1 MIKVIICCVL
11 LCVPVFS
18 TVQANSSPYEEQD
31 SPISFKIE
39 LVPWEI
45 VNELLPRKSFF
56 TIIDIETGLE
66 FRVQRRAG
74 SAHADVQ
81 PLTIEDTKIMKQ
93 IYSGK
98 WSWKRRAIIVR
109 YEDQMIAASMHGMP
123 HGAGALQNGFP
134 GHFCVHF
141 LGSTTHGS
149 KEPDFAH
156 MLMLLKAGGKLD
168 EFINKADPYQ
178 LINIFSAGINQG
190 DKKILAQTMME
201 RKKLKKLYKKL
212 DEISIFTIKNMSY
225 LPVDDSHGLLSIE
238 IPVEVEIFKKEG
250 GKETIQ
256 LTFVLLRNSI
266 VDRWYI
272 QQDLL
277 HKELSKK

>member
-11 LCVPVFS
+11 LCVPVLS
-18 TVQANSSPYEEQD
+18 TVHANSQYEEQD

-39 LVPWEI
+39 LVPWEL
-45 VNELLPRKSFF
+45 VDELLPRKSFF
-56 TIIDIETGLE
+56 TIIDVETGLE

-81 PLTIEDTKIMKQ
+81 PLTRKDTKIMKQ

-149 KEPDFAH
+149 KEPDLAH

-190 DKKILAQTMME
+190 DKKIIAQTMME
-201 RKKLKKLYKKL
+201 NKKSKKLYKKL
-212 DEISIFTIKNMSY
+212 EEISIFTIRHMSY
-225 LPVDDSHGLLSIE
+225 LPIDDSHGLLSIE
-238 IPVEVEIFKKEG
+238 IPVEVEIYKKEG

-256 LTFVLLRNSI
+256 LNFVLLRNSI

-277 HKELSKK
+277 RKELSKK